1 MALHCIG
8 ANLDV
13 LRSMHGNRGREQR
26 ALDFSM
32 EVNKWFIRAFHA
44 SNIKINIPP
53 KLFSYPRISRR
64 VECVYLKC
72 VKLIFS
78 PI

>member
-13 LRSMHGNRGREQR
+13 LRSMHGNWGRQQR

-32 EVNKWFIRAFHA
+32 EVNKWFIRAFHV
-44 SNIKINIPP
+44 SNIKINIP
-53 KLFSYPRISRR
+53 K
-64 VECVYLKC
+64 
-72 VKLIFS
+72 
-78 PI
+78 